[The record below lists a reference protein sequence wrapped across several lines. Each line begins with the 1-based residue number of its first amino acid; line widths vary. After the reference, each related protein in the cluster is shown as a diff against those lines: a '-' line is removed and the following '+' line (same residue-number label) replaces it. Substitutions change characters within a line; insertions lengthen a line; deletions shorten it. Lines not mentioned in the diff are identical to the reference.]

1 MRKRLWQWPTRSAQ
15 YVWCGVALGLTL
27 PLTALWVGLLSQ
39 GPPGAVV
46 QLWLLQSPQPI
57 HWFLAAFPI
66 LLGFLGGWIGLRQ
79 GRLVQQNA
87 ALSTAHT
94 TLQAQFAELQQAEA
108 VLRHSEERYR
118 NLFDNAYDGIVCLTV
133 EGMVTSVN
141 RGFETLMGRPREE
154 LLGRHYSEFVTP
166 ASVALVEERVR
177 RLQAGEKVPSM
188 YEQEFVRQDGS
199 VVPVEA
205 RTRLIRDTTGQP
217 IGVLAILR
225 DITERKNMEA
235 ALRESEARIRT
246 VLRNAPVILFAVDR
260 EGIFT
265 LSEGKGLEA
274 MGLQPGEV
282 VGQSIFTVYR
292 DTPAVGQNI
301 HRALGGEEL
310 SVMVKWREVVFEIYY
325 APLRDHRGAIT
336 GVIGVA
342 TDITARTQAEAALRQ
357 SEARFQRLATNFPGG
372 MIFQFLLRAD
382 GSVGHP
388 YISPSCRE
396 IYEVEPEAV
405 QRDSSLLMDATH
417 PDDRAMLEESIVRS
431 AQTLAPWGLEFRII
445 TKSGALKW
453 LHGASRPEKQAN
465 GDILWD
471 GILMDITARK
481 QLEKTLTQA
490 LNEQENIMRTIPD
503 IFYILGLDGYLVKW
517 NQKLEIVT
525 GFAPEEIRGKHVLDL
540 FLAADKLAIAEA
552 IRTAFAVGYV
562 EVEGRL
568 LQRGGTFVP
577 YQFISVPLKNE
588 RGEVVGL
595 TGIGRDLTERKRTEE
610 ALQEAK
616 EAAEAANR
624 AKSEFLAN
632 MSHEIRTPMNGVL
645 GMLGLL
651 LDTNLTPE
659 QHEYVQTA
667 YSSAEALLG
676 ILNDILDFSKIE
688 AGRLELEA
696 VEFSL
701 RESLGDALKTLAVR
715 AHEKGL
721 ELLYDVHPETP
732 DAIVGDPIRLR
743 QVVTNLVGN
752 AIKFTAKGEVGVR
765 VSAQETGEDDI
776 LLHVQV
782 SDTGVGIPPDKQ
794 RLIFAAFAQ
803 ADAST
808 TRQYGGTGLGLTIA
822 RRLVELMGG
831 RLEVESTVGVGSTF
845 HFTARV
851 GRGRPTAGR
860 APLEPD
866 RLHGVRVLVVDD
878 NATNRRILH
887 EQLRAW
893 GLQPTLAGSGPDA
906 LGLLQE
912 AAAQGQPFP
921 LILTDVHMPE
931 MDGFTFV
938 ERLRQQSHGS
948 SVTLLMLT
956 SAEQN
961 ADLARCRRLGVAG
974 CLLKPLK
981 PAELQRALLQ
991 ALGHTRAT
999 QPQPAPLPPAPLPQR
1014 PLRILLAE
1022 DNTVNQ
1028 KLAVRLLQ
1036 KWGHTVSVADNGHE
1050 ALRRVED
1057 EAFDVVLMDVQMPQL
1072 DGLAATAAIRAREQR
1087 TGTYLPIIAMTAHAM
1102 KGDRERCLAAG
1113 MDDYVSKPLKTG
1125 ELQAALARV
1134 ACWSPLPAESTPAS
1148 LLPQVE
1154 EEDRLE
1160 L

>member
-1 MRKRLWQWPTRSAQ
+1 
-15 YVWCGVALGLTL
+15 
-27 PLTALWVGLLSQ
+27 LSQ
-39 GPPGAVV
+39 GLPGAVV
-46 QLWLLQSPQPI
+46 QLWRLQSTQPI
-57 HWFLAAFPI
+57 HWLLAAFPI

-87 ALSTAHT
+87 ALSTANA
-94 TLQAQFAELQQAEA
+94 TLRTQLAELQQAA
-108 VLRHSEERYR
+108 ATLRQSEERYR
-118 NLFDNAYDGIVCLTV
+118 SLFDNAYEGIACLTV
-133 EGMVTSVN
+133 EGMLTSAN
-141 RGFETLMGRPREE
+141 RGCEMLIGRSREE
-154 LLGRHYSEFVTP
+154 LLGRHYSEFITP
-166 ASVALVEERVR
+166 ASLALIKERVR
-177 RLQAGEKVPSM
+177 RMQAGEQVPSI
-188 YEQEFVRQDGS
+188 YEQEFVRSDGS

-205 RTRLIRDTTGQP
+205 RTRLIRNTTGQP

-225 DITERKNMEA
+225 DITERKRIEA
-235 ALRESEARIRT
+235 ALRESEARFRT
-246 VLRNAPVILFAVDR
+246 VLRSAPVILFAVDR
-260 EGIFT
+260 EGVFT
-265 LSEGKGLEA
+265 LSEGRGLEA
-274 MGLQPGEV
+274 MGLKPGEV
-282 VGQSIFTVYR
+282 VGQSIFAVYR
-292 DTPAVGQNI
+292 NTPEIEQNI
-301 HRALGGEEL
+301 RRALGGEEFN
-310 SVMVKWREVVFEIYY
+310 VMVKWRGMTFESYY
-325 APLRDHRGAIT
+325 APLRDQCGAIT

-342 TDITARTQAEAALRQ
+342 TDITVRTQAEEALRQ
-357 SEARFQRLATNFPGG
+357 SEARFQRLAANFPGG

-405 QRDSSLLMDATH
+405 QHDSSLIMDATH

-445 TKSGALKW
+445 TKSGVLKW
-453 LHGASRPEKQAN
+453 LYGAARPERQAN
-465 GDILWD
+465 GDVLWD

-481 QLEKTLTQA
+481 QLEKTLAQA
-490 LNEQENIMRTIPD
+490 LSEQENIMRTIPD
-503 IFYILGLDGYLVKW
+503 IFYMLDLNGYLVKW

-525 GFAPEEIRGKHVLDL
+525 GFAPEELRGKYALD
-540 FLAADKLAIAEA
+540 FFPAADKPAIAEA

-562 EVEGRL
+562 EIEGRL
-568 LQRGGTFVP
+568 LQKGGTLVP

-588 RGEVVGL
+588 RGEVMGL
-595 TGIGRDLTERKRTEE
+595 TGIGRDLTERKRAEE
-610 ALQEAK
+610 ALLGAK

-659 QHEYVQTA
+659 QHEYTQTA
-667 YSSAEALLG
+667 HSSAEALLG

-688 AGRLELEA
+688 AGRLELET

-701 RESLGDALKTLAVR
+701 RESLGDALKALAVR

-752 AIKFTAKGEVGVR
+752 AIKFTTRGEVGVR
-765 VSAQETGEDDI
+765 ITAQEAGEEEI
-776 LLHVQV
+776 VLHVQV
-782 SDTGVGIPPDKQ
+782 SDTGVGVPSDKQ
-794 RLIFAAFAQ
+794 QLIFAAFAQ
-803 ADAST
+803 ADTST
-808 TRQYGGTGLGLTIA
+808 TRQYGGTGLGLTIS

-831 RLEVESTVGVGSTF
+831 QLEVESVVGVGSTF

-851 GRGRPTAGR
+851 GRGRPTTGR

-866 RLHGVRVLVVDD
+866 RLHGVRMLVVDD

-893 GLQPTLAGSGPDA
+893 GLQPTLANSGPDA

-921 LILTDVHMPE
+921 LVLADVHMPE

-938 ERLRQQSHGS
+938 ERLKQQSQGPNA
-948 SVTLLMLT
+948 TILMLT
-956 SAEQN
+956 SAERN
-961 ADLARCRRLGVAG
+961 ADLARCRQLGVAG
-974 CLLKPLK
+974 YLLKPLK

-991 ALGHTRAT
+991 ALGQAGTTR
-999 QPQPAPLPPAPLPQR
+999 PQPALLPPAPLPQR

-1036 KWGHTVSVADNGHE
+1036 KWGHAVSVADNGHE
-1050 ALRRVED
+1050 ALQRVED

-1072 DGLAATAAIRAREQR
+1072 DGLAATAAIRAREQY
-1087 TGTYLPIIAMTAHAM
+1087 TGTHLPIIAMTAHAM

-1113 MDDYVSKPLKTG
+1113 MDDYVSKPLKTA
-1125 ELQAALARV
+1125 ELQAVLARV
-1134 ACWSPLPAESTPAS
+1134 ACQSPG
-1148 LLPQVE
+1148 VE
-1154 EEDRLE
+1154 KKLGLE
-1160 L
+1160 GVGKVG